1 MNVVLISKSYDDL
14 LQLVANL
21 RELKEREG
29 EGEGKKRDVTIYGAM
44 SLIRTPLRVKCS
56 PSDFLKWVQRLYK
69 LLCERE
75 EKREQA

>member
-29 EGEGKKRDVTIYGAM
+29 EGEGGGEEKKCNYLRCNVFNQDTIESEVF
-44 SLIRTPLRVKCS
+44 SLA
-56 PSDFLKWVQRLYK
+56 WVQRLYK

-75 EKREQA
+75 EKRERA